1 MGEMAFFIY
10 HTSHTA
16 EPLLSLMA
24 YTESDRNVRFGTLL
38 QICSSMMLV
47 VLTKL
52 LVLG

>member
-1 MGEMAFFIY
+1 MGEMAFFYLPYFAHGGTIVKFDGV
-10 HTSHTA
+10 HG
-16 EPLLSLMA
+16 
-24 YTESDRNVRFGTLL
+24 RFGTLL